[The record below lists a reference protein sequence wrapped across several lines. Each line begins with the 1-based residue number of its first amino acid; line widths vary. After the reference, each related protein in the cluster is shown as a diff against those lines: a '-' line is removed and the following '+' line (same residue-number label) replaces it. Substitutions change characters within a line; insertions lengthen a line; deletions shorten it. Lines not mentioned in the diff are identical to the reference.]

1 MNLIDKFHLT
11 TRERAERLGFIHLR
25 PEDLALLGSLRPLME
40 KHVDRVVD
48 EFYAELLRHA
58 EPRGFFGEEA
68 TLRRVAAGQRAYLLS
83 LFSDELDNARFEMC
97 LHIGQV
103 HERLGVPLKW
113 YVGSMANF
121 YERIVTV
128 IEFHAGLTPD
138 LLLTAA
144 LALNKM
150 MNLDLQ
156 LALES
161 YASLSARV
169 RKLGQQLQSTAA
181 SLNQAVRAEGLSDE

>member
-1 MNLIDKFHLT
+1 MKLTEKFRLT
-11 TRERAERLGFIHLR
+11 ARERAERMAFIHLR
-25 PEDLALLGSLRPLME
+25 PEDLALLGSLRALME
-40 KHVDRVVD
+40 KHIPRVVE
-48 EFYAELLRHA
+48 EFYVELLRYP
-58 EPRGFFGEEA
+58 EPRGFFAEDG
-68 TLRRVAAGQRAYLLS
+68 TVRRVAAGQRAYLLS
-83 LFSDELDNARFEMC
+83 LFSEELGDAHFE
-97 LHIGQV
+97 LRLRIGQV

-113 YVGSMANF
+113 YVSSMANF
-121 YERIVTV
+121 FERIVTV
-128 IEFHAGLTPD
+128 LEFQAGLSPER
-138 LLLTAA
+138 LLTAV

-181 SLNQAVRAEGLSDE
+181 ALNQAVRADGLNDE